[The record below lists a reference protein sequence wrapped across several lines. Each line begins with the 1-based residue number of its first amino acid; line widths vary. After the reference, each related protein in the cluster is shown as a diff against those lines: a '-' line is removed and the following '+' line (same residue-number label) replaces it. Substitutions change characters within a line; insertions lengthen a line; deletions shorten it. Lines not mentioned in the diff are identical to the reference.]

1 MCRAP
6 QQPQVIQACASD
18 RSWSSWGQGNCVD
31 ADVSSVQVLDPSVR
45 AAEQFW
51 QAHRAQRLI
60 GLRTSGTTT
69 GRPRTIVRTT
79 QSWVGSF
86 DAVAR
91 RCELGPSDEVWIPGP
106 MSATMNLFAACL
118 AEHVGASWTAAGEE
132 SASVAQLTPAGLVRL
147 LDEEPSRHRELRA
160 VIVAGDTLSAA
171 LSARAEAAGLNL
183 THYYG
188 AAELSM
194 VAIGSSASDLVP
206 FDQVDVRV
214 DHGVVRVRSPWLCT
228 GVISDD
234 GYVDLARDAEGFA
247 TVGDH
252 GHLDAGRL
260 FVDGRDGAVTTAG
273 QTVALAP
280 LLARMKGVVAGEVFL
295 VGVPHPWIGQV
306 LTAVVTNTDDLAV
319 LRHWARRE
327 LAGAERPRRWECVT
341 KPPLTPAGKVD
352 VRALAE
358 QLGKRGSSSAATG
371 GKR

>member
-1 MCRAP
+1 MWRVP
-6 QQPQVIQACASD
+6 QEPQVTQACSSD
-18 RSWSSWGQGNCVD
+18 HSRSSWGQENCVD
-31 ADVSSVQVLDPSVR
+31 SDVSAVQVLDPGVQ
-45 AAEQFW
+45 ATEQFW

-91 RCELGPSDEVWIPGP
+91 RCELGPSDRVWIPGP

-147 LDEEPSRHRELRA
+147 LDEDPSRHPELRA
-160 VIVAGDTLSAA
+160 VIVAGDGLSAA
-171 LSARAEAAGLNL
+171 LSTRAKVAGLHL

-194 VAIGSSASDLVP
+194 VAIGSSANDLVP

-214 DHGVVRVRSPWLCT
+214 DHGIVRVRSPWLCK
-228 GVISDD
+228 GAISDD
-234 GYVDLARDAEGFA
+234 GYVELARDVEGFA

-252 GHLDAGRL
+252 GRLEAGRL
-260 FVDGRDGAVTTAG
+260 VVDGRDGAVTTAG

-280 LLARMKGVVAGEVFL
+280 LLARMRTVVAGEVFL
-295 VGVPHPWIGQV
+295 VGVPHPRIGQV
-306 LTAVVTNTDDLAV
+306 LTAVVTDTDDLAV
-319 LRHWARRE
+319 LRRWARRE
-327 LAGAERPRRWECVT
+327 LAGAERPRRWECVA
-341 KPPLTPAGKVD
+341 KPPLTSAGKVD

-358 QLGKRGSSSAATG
+358 QLGKHGPSSAATG
-371 GKR
+371 GK